1 MACYISS
8 NDNRFYVAA
17 ESSFGAVAAVT
28 AENRIPAIR
37 LAARQRIE
45 RAERKDKSGGRTFVG
60 IPSGVRRGT
69 TFELATYMTSWAN
82 PPGPEGTPPPYG
94 ALFGAALGGAAAVF
108 GGGTVAGAGDKT
120 LEFTAPHGLTPGQA
134 VTSNGELRFVEAI
147 VDEQTVQLNAPFT
160 VEPGAGATVG
170 ATATYAPATRLTS
183 VSLYDCWSPAEAV
196 QRIVAGAVIDRMRI
210 KVNGDYHEFEFSG
223 GAADLID
230 NSSFADGQG
239 ALTAFPEEPEV
250 EGLNYAIVPG
260 HLGQAWIGV
269 DPNRVHSLT
278 SAELILDNDLDLRSR
293 EFGSAVPRCIVP
305 GRRTVSLDFSVFC
318 NEEESMIAL
327 YQASRQRSPISVMFQ
342 LGQQEGQL
350 FGVYLKSV
358 VPEVPEFDDGET
370 RLQWRFSNCRAQGT
384 FNDELFV
391 AFG

>member
-82 PPGPEGTPPPYG
+82 PPAEPAYG
-94 ALFGAALGGAAAVF
+94 ALFSAALGGAAAVF
-108 GGGTVAGAGDKT
+108 GGGTVAGADGKT
-120 LEFTAPHGLTPGQA
+120 LEFAAPHGLTPGQA
-134 VTSNGELRFVEAI
+134 VTSNGELRFVEAL
-147 VDEQTVQLNAPFT
+147 VDAQTVQLNAPFT
-160 VEPGAGATVG
+160 VEPGANATVG
-170 ATATYAPATRLTS
+170 ATVTYAPATRLTS
-183 VSLYDCWSPAEAV
+183 VSLYDSWSPTEAV
-196 QRIVAGAVIDRMRI
+196 QRIVAGAAIDRMRI

-223 GAADLID
+223 GASDLID

-269 DPNRVHSLT
+269 DANRMHTLT
-278 SAELILDNDLDLRSR
+278 SAELTLDNDLDLRSR
-293 EFGSAVPRCIVP
+293 EFGSAVPRCIVG
-305 GRRTVSLDFSVFC
+305 GRRTVALDFSVFC
-318 NEEESMIAL
+318 NEAESMIAL
-327 YQASRQRSPISVMFQ
+327 YQASRQRSPMGVMFQ

-350 FGVYLKSV
+350 FGAYLKSV

-370 RLQWRFSNCRAQGT
+370 RLQWKFSNCRAQGT
-384 FNDELFV
+384 FNDELFI